1 MNNENLKSKLKE
13 LKVKKDKLTYLLK
26 KEFNSEEE
34 FYKFKEENIFQFNQL
49 KELTNE
55 IKHIEWELMSEK
67 EKQEYIEY
75 QKKIKEKYSED

>member
-1 MNNENLKSKLKE
+1 MNKENLKSKLKE

-55 IKHIEWELMSEK
+55 IKQIEWELMSEK